1 MQERIPVKLTSNSRL
16 SQKDWEVLQA
26 NTRRSKGLSF
36 DHVDEDEYAI
46 PYNIDSMTIE
56 GQYLVLQGTAY
67 WRQYLEDG
75 ESECTAKVP
84 LSEVPRIGGF
94 VAYPLNNDG
103 KGSKAVRDLL
113 TSLGWEVGESEWVG
127 SPFERD

>member
-1 MQERIPVKLTSNSRL
+1 MKECIPVKITSNSRL

-26 NTRRSKGLSF
+26 NTRMSKGLIF
-36 DHVDEDEYAI
+36 DNVDEDEYSL
-46 PYNIDSMTIE
+46 PYNVDSMTIE

-67 WRQYLEDG
+67 WRNYLGDVD
-75 ESECTAKVP
+75 SECTAKIP
-84 LSEVPRIGGF
+84 LSDVPRIGGF
-94 VAYPLNNDG
+94 VAYPDG
-103 KGSKAVRDLL
+103 KGSKVVRDLL

>member
-1 MQERIPVKLTSNSRL
+1 MKERIRVKITSNSRL

-26 NTRRSKGLSF
+26 NTRMSRGLSF

-46 PYNIDSMTIE
+46 PYNIDSMIIE
-56 GQYLVLQGTAY
+56 GQYLVLHGTAY
-67 WRQYLEDG
+67 WRNYLEDG
-75 ESECTAKVP
+75 KTECTAKVP

-94 VAYPLNNDG
+94 VAYPDG
-103 KGSKAVRDLL
+103 EGSKAVRDLL